1 MRSSE
6 SRKFSVIG
14 FIVCLIVSFVL
25 NIGQANASA
34 PETAIKKFEAYGLY
48 NCMTS
53 RFERD
58 FTQEY
63 VADSSNN
70 YIKNLIKSSY
80 LGGVPL
86 WNGALG
92 QTDDDYVSLPAGHN
106 LSNANDDKIS
116 CVHLAWNLVGSSNNE
131 NPYDSFGAL
140 LDKFGYNKENAT
152 AGSSAKCVEYNFSIA
167 NGDPSQFSD
176 SGKITYCESSV
187 KENGTIDITNS
198 NPRITISS
206 GDYHIGH
213 IDTNDASKIT
223 YCFNNFQPWFEKCSD
238 ISDDEIAESVSRN
251 QPWSKVTNE
260 LGTSIRNLIQ
270 SYHNKYYS
278 DMGFSTAAI
287 NTGGGYW
294 VKYNGMENGQSD
306 SNDLQD
312 MYNYKLNPSDGFK
325 KAYQNFFGSNFE
337 SLGASYGFSKSQQAA
352 LYSNYIQSYWKA
364 DTQAC
369 ADTAE
374 ASKSAAGDLAIGNDD
389 DDIGQ
394 FYHQT
399 KLYKSDG
406 AAQYCYVKATENQGD
421 KVYGLAD
428 NVVGG
433 TLNFPANSKISFVEV
448 AKWLLDNGPDSIDPE
463 DIATSTTSNTDG
475 TNGEV
480 EPTCMSRA
488 GTSLGW
494 ILCPVLDAFGG
505 ATDWAYNKLVEPALE
520 IEPQLFT
527 GEGDNTRDAWRTF
540 RDIANIFFIILF
552 LVVIFSQLTGVG
564 IDNYGIKK
572 ILPKLIVAA
581 VLINLSYII
590 CVVFIDLSNILG
602 NGLRNIFTRLGS
614 QLTIPDSIE
623 GIKIGDVAGGAL
635 TAITVLIALVGG
647 VAVAIT
653 AAGGVVAF
661 LVSLL
666 VVALSAIIALFF
678 LFLLLAAREAAI
690 VVLTVLSPLAFA
702 CYILPNTQNIFKK
715 WYQLGWRLLMVY
727 PIAGLLIGGGDYVSK
742 LLLSAGTGSEGF
754 FSAFTAMIAGIVPIF
769 FIPTVLKQ
777 SFALMGGLGAKI
789 AGFGKSMGS
798 RVSGNL
804 DKSVRG
810 GERFKNYQADRER
823 NRKLRYARRTN
834 RNLSDRLD
842 NGETLSQRQRDR
854 LARARM
860 VESAEYSDELKRRA
874 IVDGNRYETMRA
886 GIEAKSRDEAI
897 NDRLALMQ
905 KNGVNGGAYSLE
917 NMYARMQ
924 NLEKASRTQALTDDE
939 KGEMAALAR
948 GMASRQGGAS
958 MLNSIIRSAGSDGK
972 SNSNFMSAMGEIYG
986 NDSAVASKMAE
997 KDAGASAFTE
1007 KFMPNGAGYD
1017 GDFAAYQGTK
1027 EYKDAIDKR
1036 IKSYSAGLNQGGAA
1050 VTDYVNSLDKSDLQA
1065 IIDNEG
1071 LYNSLDTDVR
1081 RAIDERTGS
1090 GPKGLNI
1097 QRTARQ
1103 VEIAGENQVFDVH
1116 GLDSDTLLD
1125 IATNPKISDNDPNRA
1140 AAVEELNKR
1149 GIK

>member
-1 MRSSE
+1 MIQNN
-6 SRKFSVIG
+6 RKKYF
-14 FIVCLIVSFVL
+14 
-25 NIGQANASA
+25 ATASA
-34 PETAIKKFEAYGLY
+34 ICFIMTLVANTGQVYASPPENALKKFEAYGLY
-48 NCMTS
+48 SCMQDQFKRS
-53 RFERD
+53 
-58 FTQEY
+58 FTQEE
-63 VADSSNN
+63 VEEDFFNNTTDSLM
-70 YIKNLIKSSY
+70 K
-80 LGGVPL
+80 GG
-86 WNGALG
+86 
-92 QTDDDYVSLPAGHN
+92 DSDSVSLPAGSD
-106 LSNANDDKIS
+106 LRGANNDKVNCAKLTADLIGANS
-116 CVHLAWNLVGSSNNE
+116 FNE
-131 NPYDSFGAL
+131 NPYGSFVEL
-140 LDKFGYNKENAT
+140 LEKFGYNKQGAT
-152 AGSSAKCVEYNFSIA
+152 SGGSKCKIYKFKATQYSEGSWLYGKWHDAGAIE
-167 NGDPSQFSD
+167 
-176 SGKITYCESSV
+176 YCESSV
-187 KENGTIDITNS
+187 NSNGTINNDSKPTYKVLYGNYSDQAIKS
-198 NPRITISS
+198 FYSDGGPYMGYLYR
-206 GDYHIGH
+206 GDS
-213 IDTNDASKIT
+213 SKIT
-223 YCFNNFQPWFEKCSD
+223 YCYNYQKSWYAGDDCSGY
-238 ISDDEIAESVSRN
+238 DDEDKVSVSRSGSWETVSGN
-251 QPWSKVTNE
+251 LGKGIEDFFKTNSE
-260 LGTSIRNLIQ
+260 EDDALLEDLTNGIYIKYAGPIDGTSN
-270 SYHNKYYS
+270 S
-278 DMGFSTAAI
+278 STADSAFEYKI
-287 NTGGGYW
+287 TN
-294 VKYNGMENGQSD
+294 VLQS
-306 SNDLQD
+306 
-312 MYNYKLNPSDGFK
+312 FK
-325 KAYQNFFGSNFE
+325 KAYKNIWGEDFS
-337 SLGASYGFSKSQQAA
+337 SYKFDKSQQAG
-352 LYSNYIQSYWKA
+352 LYQNYILSYWEA
-364 DTQAC
+364 ETEAC
-369 ADTAE
+369 ADTKIASEE
-374 ASKSAAGDLAIGNDD
+374 AGKDLVMGNNTDSY
-389 DDIGQ
+389 
-394 FYHQT
+394 YHQT

-406 AAQYCYVKATENQGD
+406 AAQYCYVKTEKWGNQ
-421 KVYGLAD
+421 VYGINNDQLPSND
-428 NVVGG
+428 
-433 TLNFPANSKISFVEV
+433 KIGFAAV

-463 DIATSTTSNTDG
+463 DMATSTTSNTDS

-480 EPTCMSRA
+480 EPTCMNRA

-505 ATDWAYNKLVEPALE
+505 ATDWAYNELVEPALE

-527 GEGDNTRDAWRTF
+527 GEGDNTRDAWKTF

-742 LLLSAGTGSEGF
+742 LLLSAGAGEGF